1 MFYSAK
7 FFLEKKNE
15 QQAAVVTSK
24 KAVAVV
30 VISLRYGSGR
40 RHSPSES
47 VATKREIGER
57 KGKKNVKKTTVGAE
71 KRQDDQDK
79 YSPLRLSLQCKM
91 SIHGQ

>member
-1 MFYSAK
+1 MFYSARIK
-7 FFLEKKNE
+7 KKNE

-40 RHSPSES
+40 RYSPSES

-57 KGKKNVKKTTVGAE
+57 KGKKNVKTTVGTE